1 MCENMSAGHYHIFWG
16 SSEYVITPS
25 QTLNSYTGC
34 QVCKVSAVPAPLTF
48 QVVLSLSS
56 SARNYFLS
64 VSFPSSSVNTSSSPP
79 LLLWLILFSLTTV
92 PLQFFSTAHP
102 WIGTRLSLLSS
113 PFLSR
118 PVPPSLLDHPLSSL
132 ALDIFLSCS
141 GSFHPILFFCLVFS
155 PAWSLPLIFLN
166 SALLLRAKYFWV
178 NYSQRSRTTRPQ
190 ANNKDILFNT
200 LLSAY
205 YHEGCQVQTMKKK
218 EMTHLGFLCMYYCPV
233 MRRTKSR
240 SQLRFLIVCTVY
252 NECSTLY
259 PVCQFL
265 VSIITNYIA
274 RGLT

>member
-1 MCENMSAGHYHIFWG
+1 MECVRICLLVIIIFFGIIRKSADH
-16 SSEYVITPS
+16 TPS

-190 ANNKDILFNT
+190 DNNKDILFNT

-218 EMTHLGFLCMYYCPV
+218 RDDT
-233 MRRTKSR
+233 
-240 SQLRFLIVCTVY
+240 LRFP
-252 NECSTLY
+252 LY
-259 PVCQFL
+259 VLLSRNASHKEP
-265 VSIITNYIA
+265 
-274 RGLT
+274 LTAAFSNCMHSLQWV